1 MWFWILGKRTPKIP
15 ETHLKAGTD
24 LFEKAKDTITIANN
38 HHDNEI
44 LMFNDD
50 NSSDKNLDAIDD
62 TARLKKEEEMK
73 LLVSKLE
80 ELQSTPIP
88 LPEYKDAYKVNKI

>member
-1 MWFWILGKRTPKIP
+1 
-15 ETHLKAGTD
+15 
-24 LFEKAKDTITIANN
+24 
-38 HHDNEI
+38 
-44 LMFNDD
+44 MFNDD